1 MKSYEIVDDSGVDY
15 NFLGDDRPWKG
26 QVVQGNPDPSAY
38 PDAVTVEKPF
48 GLAGT
53 YTASASCFKEHLVGG
68 GWKLDE
74 ALAYIREV
82 QPKAM
87 ASGWCLMLGGGVL
100 NNGHGP
106 DLDLLAY
113 PRTVGVVRT
122 DLLHHLP
129 AQAIGTATKL
139 PAVKM
144 AIGIE
149 DEASITKRLIPPIA
163 ASNGARYP
171 HFFSNPTARSKPI
184 TVPKKPQTINGPC
197 NDIHSGFLTGQAQ
210 PIRIKPV
217 HNPMSKQITPPIK
230 RGALWNAGFILGVT
244 ALV

>member
-129 AQAIGTATKL
+129 RIGSRRTTATANVYAYLHEGKQVEL
-139 PAVKM
+139 IFQCWRRWSPTEPNNYVRFLRLRDHNGHDRSGWYYCNQQGYW
-144 AIGIE
+144 IGPHSHQSEAEIGYDIDY
-149 DEASITKRLIPPIA
+149 DEE
-163 ASNGARYP
+163 
-171 HFFSNPTARSKPI
+171 
-184 TVPKKPQTINGPC
+184 VPK
-197 NDIHSGFLTGQAQ
+197 
-210 PIRIKPV
+210 
-217 HNPMSKQITPPIK
+217 
-230 RGALWNAGFILGVT
+230 
-244 ALV
+244 